1 MAFESLAVITTRV
14 DKFDRHSIPYQ
25 LFMLGLCIYAVG
37 ALAIET
43 MVRVSPD
50 TSTILEYTDLVV
62 CAVFLLD
69 FLLCLCKEK
78 GSRWKYFLTW
88 GWLDLLSAI
97 PTLDIARW
105 GRLARIFRIFR
116 VIRGLRLGQIV
127 SGLVLRRRAEA
138 TVLAA
143 SLAALILI
151 VTCSIAI
158 LRFEDGAESNI
169 TNGGDAVWWAIST
182 LTTVGYGD
190 HYPITPEGRVVAS
203 ILMFA
208 GLTLNGSLAAFLAAW
223 FLQPNRK
230 SEEDDQE
237 EFREELKAIRN
248 SIERINM
255 RD

>member
-1 MAFESLAVITTRV
+1 MAFESLAGFMTRV
-14 DKFDRHSIPYQ
+14 EKFDRQTIPYQ
-25 LFMLGLCIYAVG
+25 IFMLGLCLYAIG

-50 TSTILEYTDLVV
+50 TSTILEYADVGV

-69 FLLCLCKEK
+69 FLLCLYKAK
-78 GSRWKYFLTW
+78 GSRGNYFLTW

-97 PTLDIARW
+97 PTLDVARW

-143 SLAALILI
+143 GLAALILV

-158 LRFEDGAESNI
+158 LRFEDDTTSNI
-169 TNGGDAVWWAIST
+169 TNGGEAIWWAIST

-190 HYPITPEGRVVAS
+190 YYPITAEGRVVAS
-203 ILMFA
+203 ILMVA
-208 GLTLNGSLAAFLAAW
+208 GLALNGSLAAFLAAW

-230 SEEDDQE
+230 SEEGDQK
-237 EFREELKAIRN
+237 ELRKELEAIRN
-248 SIERINM
+248 SIERINV
-255 RD
+255 RN